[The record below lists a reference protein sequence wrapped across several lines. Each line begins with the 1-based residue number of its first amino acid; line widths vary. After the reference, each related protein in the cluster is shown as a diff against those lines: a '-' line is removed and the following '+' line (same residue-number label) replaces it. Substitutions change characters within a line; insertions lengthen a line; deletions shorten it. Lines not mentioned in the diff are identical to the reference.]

1 MSDVKKKGSV
11 VQDVMCTCTA
21 PQNGAASAM
30 GSAAGEQPGAVNMIL
45 LGGLDTKS
53 NIAFMA
59 AALSH

>member
-1 MSDVKKKGSV
+1 MRSV
-11 VQDVMCTCTA
+11 VQEVMCTCTA